1 MVIVHLLLTVCWS
14 SLQSTGTFGCFQF
27 LGVLAGH
34 LVLCIF
40 PNALTYFASV
50 FSQNLQ
56 AVSAHII
63 LRLFLV
69 RFKKSLQRLDSFMSP
84 LDWSIPG
91 KFAQY
96 NAPNR
101 TVVLSCFKFLVK
113 IYFIV
118 VLSLDVSDSRCPS
131 DTHRWTSLWSNLLG
145 VLPAQIIAHL
155 TIVVYMEHI
164 IFRMYFYFF
173 PAMDL

>member
-1 MVIVHLLLTVCWS
+1 MFSQPILLTICWS
-14 SLQSTGTFGCFQF
+14 SLQSTETFGCFQF

-69 RFKKSLQRLDSFMSP
+69 RFKKSLQRLGSFMSP

-131 DTHRWTSLWSNLLG
+131 DTHRWTSLWSNLHYQ
-145 VLPAQIIAHL
+145 VLVTIISVWILIHRMSL
-155 TIVVYMEHI
+155 NSLLSNQTISS
-164 IFRMYFYFF
+164 
-173 PAMDL
+173 A